1 MSESTIDT
9 CDCDVLVVGG
19 GLVGLAASMFLAQQ
33 GLRVWVVER
42 HASTSS
48 HPKLRGVSARTME
61 LYRSAGIEDAI
72 RAAGENHFGVAIG
85 DSLSGDYERIHLP
98 LALARQNRLSPTTHY
113 ACDQDRM
120 EPILLQRSAELGAQL
135 FYGCTAVN
143 IEQDESAVSADV
155 VWSPSIVGTR
165 TPAMPP
171 SRITARYLVAADGA
185 RGTIRAGLG
194 LGRHGK
200 PVPGKG
206 LSVLF
211 DADLEPA
218 LRGRRISAMVAPAEG
233 ALLFVRSEARDHNWF
248 ALTPRTDLDYIDPNA
263 VATEA
268 IPMIRSLIG
277 LDDLDITIHSAM
289 TWSTGAFVADRY
301 RKGRIFLVGDA
312 AHLMPP
318 YGGFG
323 GNTGIADAHNLAWK
337 LGAVCSGDAGDALL
351 DTYESERQPITEFTL
366 KHVMLRAGDGI
377 GEFFRQFDQ
386 FDPNPITLGFRYP
399 MATAVGF
406 DPELPIEDPAQPSGQ
421 PGTRAPHIALKG
433 AISSTLDLLDPGAFT
448 FLAPDTSSYAST
460 LRTHPVSGV
469 RLREIR
475 RQDIADQLTWDR
487 IFPEPAAAGLLIR
500 PDGVICWR
508 AQSTHPDP
516 ALVVRTARARALP
529 LENLDRRR

>member
-1 MSESTIDT
+1 MCAFGHDDAW
-9 CDCDVLVVGG
+9 DCDVLVVGG

-61 LYRSAGIEDAI
+61 LYRSAGIEEAV

-85 DSLSGDYERIHLP
+85 DSLAGNYERVLQPH
-98 LALARQNRLSPTTHY
+98 ALARQNRLSPTTHY

-143 IEQDESAVSADV
+143 IEQHESGVTADV
-155 VWSPSIVGTR
+155 VWSSSTVGTGA
-165 TPAMPP
+165 PVPPP

-185 RGTIRAGLG
+185 RGSIRTGLG
-194 LGRHGK
+194 IGRRGQA
-200 PVPGKG
+200 VPGKG

-218 LRGRRISAMVAPAEG
+218 MRGRRISALIAPAQG
-233 ALLFVRSEARDHNWF
+233 SLLFARSAARDHNWF
-248 ALTPRTDLDYIDPNA
+248 ALTPRVDLDSIDQDS
-263 VATEA
+263 VAAEA
-268 IPMIRSLIG
+268 IPLIRSLVG
-277 LDDLDITIHSAM
+277 LADLDVSVHSAT

-301 RKGRIFLVGDA
+301 RAGRVFLVGDA

-337 LGAVCSGDAGDALL
+337 LAAVCSGEACDDLL
-351 DTYESERQPITEFTL
+351 DTYESERKPITEYTV
-366 KHVMLRAGDGI
+366 KHVMSRAGDGI
-377 GEFFRQFDQ
+377 GQFFRQFDQ

-399 MATAVGF
+399 MATAEGF
-406 DPELPIEDPAQPSGQ
+406 NPELPIEDPAQPSGQ
-421 PGTRAPHIALKG
+421 PGTRLSHIALNG
-433 AISSTLDLLDPGAFT
+433 AVSSTLDLLDPRGFT
-448 FLAPDTSSYAST
+448 FLAPAASCYASA
-460 LRTHPVSGV
+460 LQTHPIPGV
-469 RLREIR
+469 RLRALRGQE
-475 RQDIADQLTWDR
+475 IADRLTWDR
-487 IFPEPAAAGLLIR
+487 IFPTPARAGLLVR

-508 AQSTHPDP
+508 AQSTDPDP
-516 ALVVRTARARALP
+516 ALVVRTARARALHSKT
-529 LENLDRRR
+529 

>member
-1 MSESTIDT
+1 VSGGFRHDDA

-42 HASTSS
+42 HPSTSN
-48 HPKLRGVSARTME
+48 HPKFRGVSARTME
-61 LYRSAGIEDAI
+61 LYRSAGIEDAV

-85 DSLSGDYERIHLP
+85 DNLSGDYERVHLP
-98 LALARQNRLSPTTHY
+98 LALARRNRLSPTTHY
-113 ACDQDRM
+113 ACDQERM

-143 IEQDESAVSADV
+143 IEQHESAVTADV
-155 VWSPSIVGTR
+155 VWSSSRVGTGA
-165 TPAMPP
+165 PAPPP

-185 RGTIRAGLG
+185 NGMIRTNLG
-194 LGRHGK
+194 IGRHGQ
-200 PVPGKG
+200 PIPGRG

-218 LRGRRISAMVAPAEG
+218 MRGRRISAMISPAEG
-233 ALLFVRSEARDHNWF
+233 ALLFARSDARDHNWF
-248 ALTPRTDLDYIDPNA
+248 ALTPRADLDSIDRDS

-268 IPMIRSLIG
+268 IPMIRSAVGIA
-277 LDDLDITIHSAM
+277 DLDITIHSAM
-289 TWSTGAFVADRY
+289 TWSTGAFIADRY
-301 RKGRIFLVGDA
+301 RAGRIFLVGDA

-337 LGAVCSGDAGDALL
+337 LAAVCSGEAGDALL
-351 DTYESERQPITEFTL
+351 DTYQSERQPITEFTL

-377 GEFFRQFDQ
+377 GQFFRQFDQ

-399 MATAVGF
+399 MARAVGF
-406 DPELPIEDPAQPSGQ
+406 DPEQPIEDPAQPSGQ
-421 PGTRAPHIALKG
+421 PGTRAPHIPLKG
-433 AISSTLDLLDPGAFT
+433 ATSSTLDLLDPCTFT
-448 FLAPDTSSYAST
+448 FLAPDASSYASA

-469 RLREIR
+469 RLRALR
-475 RQDIADQLTWDR
+475 RQEIADQLMWDR
-487 IFPEPAAAGLLIR
+487 VFPKPATAGLLIR

-508 AQSTHPDP
+508 AESTNPQP
-516 ALVVRTARARALP
+516 VLALQTARARTLHP
-529 LENLDRRR
+529 ET

>member
-1 MSESTIDT
+1 VSAAFTRDDAW
-9 CDCDVLVVGG
+9 DCDVLVVGG

-61 LYRSAGIEDAI
+61 LYRSAGIEEAV

-85 DSLSGDYERIHLP
+85 DTLAGEYERVHLP

-120 EPILLQRSAELGAQL
+120 EPILLQRSAELGAEL
-135 FYGCTAVN
+135 FYGCTVVN
-143 IEQDESAVSADV
+143 IEQHESAVTADV
-155 VWSPSIVGTR
+155 VWSSSTVGPG
-165 TPAMPP
+165 TPATPP
-171 SRITARYLVAADGA
+171 SRITARYLLAADGA
-185 RGTIRAGLG
+185 SGTIRAGLG
-194 LGRHGK
+194 IGRHGK

-248 ALTPRTDLDYIDPNA
+248 ALTPRTDLDSIDPNSAATKA
-263 VATEA
+263 V
-268 IPMIRSLIG
+268 PMIRSVVG
-277 LDDLDITIHSAM
+277 VADLDVTVHSAM
-289 TWSTGAFVADRY
+289 TWSTAAFVADRY
-301 RKGRIFLVGDA
+301 RKGRIFLIGDA

-337 LGAVCSGDAGDALL
+337 LAAVCSGEAADTLL
-351 DTYESERQPITEFTL
+351 NTYESERQPITEFTL
-366 KHVMLRAGDGI
+366 KHIMLRAGDGI
-377 GEFFRQFDQ
+377 GQFFQQFDQ

-399 MATAVGF
+399 MATAEGF
-406 DPELPIEDPAQPSGQ
+406 DAELPIEDPAQPSGQ
-421 PGTRAPHIALKG
+421 PGTRAPHIPLKG
-433 AISSTLDLLDPGAFT
+433 AVSSTLDLLDPCGFT
-448 FLAPDTSSYAST
+448 FLAPDTSSYASD
-460 LRTHPVSGV
+460 LRTHPVAGV
-469 RLREIR
+469 RLRELR

-487 IFPEPAAAGLLIR
+487 IFPAPATAGLLIR

-508 AQSTHPDP
+508 AQSTHSVP
-516 ALVVRTARARALP
+516 ALAVNAARARALHP
-529 LENLDRRR
+529 KT

>member
-1 MSESTIDT
+1 MPPHRTEADQNHVGVCYCPDGWAVSGGFRHDDAW
-9 CDCDVLVVGG
+9 DCDVLVVGG

-61 LYRSAGIEDAI
+61 LYRSAGIEEAV

-85 DSLSGDYERIHLP
+85 DTLAGEYERVHLP

-120 EPILLQRSAELGAQL
+120 EPILLQRSAELGAEL
-135 FYGCTAVN
+135 FYGCTVGN
-143 IEQDESAVSADV
+143 IEQDESAVTADV
-155 VWSPSIVGTR
+155 VWSASTVGPG
-165 TPAMPP
+165 TPATPP
-171 SRITARYLVAADGA
+171 SRITARYLLAADGA
-185 RGTIRAGLG
+185 SGTIRAGLG
-194 LGRHGK
+194 IGRHGK

-248 ALTPRTDLDYIDPNA
+248 ALTPRTDLDSIDPNSAATKA
-263 VATEA
+263 V
-268 IPMIRSLIG
+268 PMIRSVVG
-277 LDDLDITIHSAM
+277 VADLDVTVHSAM
-289 TWSTGAFVADRY
+289 TWSTAAFVADRY
-301 RKGRIFLVGDA
+301 RKGRIFLIGDA

-337 LGAVCSGDAGDALL
+337 LAAVCSGEAADTLL
-351 DTYESERQPITEFTL
+351 NTYESERQPITEFTL
-366 KHVMLRAGDGI
+366 KHIMLRAGDGI
-377 GEFFRQFDQ
+377 GQFFQQFDQ

-399 MATAVGF
+399 MATAVDF
-406 DPELPIEDPAQPSGQ
+406 DAELPIEDPAQPSGQ
-421 PGTRAPHIALKG
+421 PGTRAPHIPLTG
-433 AISSTLDLLDPGAFT
+433 AVSSTLDLLDPCGFT
-448 FLAPDTSSYAST
+448 FLAPDTSSYAFT
-460 LRTHPVSGV
+460 LRTHPVAGV
-469 RLREIR
+469 RLRGLR
-475 RQDIADQLTWDR
+475 RQQIDD
-487 IFPEPAAAGLLIR
+487 
-500 PDGVICWR
+500 
-508 AQSTHPDP
+508 
-516 ALVVRTARARALP
+516 
-529 LENLDRRR
+529 

>member
-1 MSESTIDT
+1 VSAAMTQNDA

-33 GLRVWVVER
+33 GLRVWLVER
-42 HASTSS
+42 HGSTSS

-61 LYRSAGIEDAI
+61 MYRSAGIEDAV
-72 RAAGENHFGVAIG
+72 RAAGENHFGAAIG
-85 DSLSGDYERIHLP
+85 DSLAGQYERVLQP

-143 IEQDESAVSADV
+143 IEQHESAVTAHV
-155 VWSPSIVGTR
+155 RWSSSTIGTR
-165 TPAMPP
+165 TAAAPP

-185 RGTIRAGLG
+185 RGTIRTSLG
-194 LGRHGK
+194 IARHGQ
-200 PVPGKG
+200 PIPGKG

-218 LRGRRISAMVAPAEG
+218 LRGRRISTLIAPAKG
-233 ALLFVRSEARDHNWF
+233 SLLFTRGEARNHNWF
-248 ALTPRTDLDYIDPNA
+248 ALTPRTELDSIDPDS
-263 VATEA
+263 VAAEA
-268 IPMIRSLIG
+268 IPMIRSLVG
-277 LDDLDITIHSAM
+277 VADLDIAIHSAM

-301 RKGRIFLVGDA
+301 RAGRVFLVGDA

-337 LGAVCSGDAGDALL
+337 LAAVCSGDAGDSLL
-351 DTYESERQPITEFTL
+351 DTYESERQPITEYTL

-377 GEFFRQFDQ
+377 GQFFRQFDE
-386 FDPNPITLGFRYP
+386 FDPNAITLGFRYP

-406 DPELPIEDPAQPSGQ
+406 DPELPVEDPAQPSGQ
-421 PGTRAPHIALKG
+421 PGTRAPHIPLKG
-433 AISSTLDLLDPGAFT
+433 AVSSTLDLLDPCAFT
-448 FLAPDTSSYAST
+448 FLAPDASSYASA
-460 LRTHPVSGV
+460 LRTYPVAGLQ
-469 RLREIR
+469 LRELR
-475 RQDIADQLTWDR
+475 RQDIADRNLWDR
-487 IFPEPAAAGLLIR
+487 IFPTPATAGLLIR

-508 AQSTHPDP
+508 AQSTHSVP
-516 ALVVRTARARALP
+516 ALAVRAATACALHP
-529 LENLDRRR
+529 KT

>member
-1 MSESTIDT
+1 VSGVFRHDDA

-61 LYRSAGIEDAI
+61 LYRSAGIEEAV

-85 DSLSGDYERIHLP
+85 DSLAGQYERVLQP
-98 LALARQNRLSPTTHY
+98 LTLTRQNRLSPTTHF

-120 EPILLQRSAELGAQL
+120 EPILLQRSADLGAQL
-135 FYGCTAVN
+135 FYGCSVVN
-143 IEQDESAVSADV
+143 IEQHESAVTADV
-155 VWSPSIVGTR
+155 VWSSSTVGTCA
-165 TPAMPP
+165 PVPPP

-185 RGTIRAGLG
+185 RGSIRTNLG
-194 LGRHGK
+194 IGRHGQ

-211 DADLEPA
+211 DADLASA
-218 LRGRRISAMVAPAEG
+218 LRGRRISALIDPAQG
-233 ALLFVRSEARDHNWF
+233 ALLFARGEARNHNWF
-248 ALTPRTDLDYIDPNA
+248 ALTPRTDLESIGPDSIA
-263 VATEA
+263 IEA
-268 IPMIRSLIG
+268 IPMIRSLVG
-277 LDDLDITIHSAM
+277 VPDLDITIHSAT

-301 RKGRIFLVGDA
+301 RAGRVFLVGDA

-337 LGAVCSGDAGDALL
+337 LAAVCSGDAGDALL
-351 DTYESERQPITEFTL
+351 DTYESERQPITEYTL

-386 FDPNPITLGFRYP
+386 FDPNAITLGFRYP

-406 DPELPIEDPAQPSGQ
+406 DPELPVEDPAQPSGQ
-421 PGTRAPHIALKG
+421 PGTRAPHVPLKG
-433 AISSTLDLLDPGAFT
+433 AVSSTLDLVDPWGFT
-448 FLAPDTSSYAST
+448 FLAPDASSFVSA
-460 LRTHPVSGV
+460 LQTHPIAGV
-469 RLREIR
+469 RLRAIR
-475 RQDIADQLTWDR
+475 RQEIADQLTWDR
-487 IFPEPAAAGLLIR
+487 IFPKPATAGLLIR

-508 AQSTHPDP
+508 AQSTHSVEVL
-516 ALVVRTARARALP
+516 AVHAARACALHP
-529 LENLDRRR
+529 KI

>member
-1 MSESTIDT
+1 MSAAFTRDDAW
-9 CDCDVLVVGG
+9 DCDVLVVGG

-61 LYRSAGIEDAI
+61 LYRSAGIEEAV

-85 DSLSGDYERIHLP
+85 DTLAGEYERVHLP

-120 EPILLQRSAELGAQL
+120 EPILLQRSAELGAEL
-135 FYGCTAVN
+135 FYGCTVVN
-143 IEQDESAVSADV
+143 IEQHESAVTADV
-155 VWSPSIVGTR
+155 VWSSSTVGPG
-165 TPAMPP
+165 TPATPP
-171 SRITARYLVAADGA
+171 SRITARYLLAADGGS
-185 RGTIRAGLG
+185 GTIRAGLG
-194 LGRHGK
+194 IGRHGK

-218 LRGRRISAMVAPAEG
+218 LRGRRISARVDPAEG
-233 ALLFVRSEARDHNWF
+233 ALLFDRSEARDHNWF
-248 ALTPRTDLDYIDPNA
+248 ALTPRTDLDSIDPNSAATKA
-263 VATEA
+263 V
-268 IPMIRSLIG
+268 PMIRSVVG
-277 LDDLDITIHSAM
+277 VADLDVTVHSAM
-289 TWSTGAFVADRY
+289 TWSTAAFVADRY
-301 RKGRIFLVGDA
+301 RKGRIFLIGDA

-337 LGAVCSGDAGDALL
+337 LAAVCSGEAADTLL
-351 DTYESERQPITEFTL
+351 NTYESERQPITEFTL
-366 KHVMLRAGDGI
+366 KHIMLRAGDGI
-377 GEFFRQFDQ
+377 GQFFQQFDQ

-399 MATAVGF
+399 MATAEGF
-406 DPELPIEDPAQPSGQ
+406 DAELPIEDPAQPSGQ
-421 PGTRAPHIALKG
+421 PGTRAPHIPLKG
-433 AISSTLDLLDPGAFT
+433 AVSSTLDLLDPCGFT
-448 FLAPDTSSYAST
+448 FLAPDTSSYASD
-460 LRTHPVSGV
+460 LRTHPVAGV
-469 RLREIR
+469 RLRELR

-487 IFPEPAAAGLLIR
+487 IFPAPATAGLLIR

-508 AQSTHPDP
+508 AQSTHSVP
-516 ALVVRTARARALP
+516 ALAVNAARARALHP
-529 LENLDRRR
+529 KT

>member
-1 MSESTIDT
+1 VSGGLRRDDA

-19 GLVGLAASMFLAQQ
+19 GLVGLAASMFMAQQ
-33 GLRVWVVER
+33 GLRVWLVER
-42 HASTSS
+42 HAATSS

-61 LYRSAGIEDAI
+61 LYRSAGIEEAI
-72 RAAGENHFGVAIG
+72 RAAGEHHFGVAIG
-85 DSLSGDYERIHLP
+85 DSLSGEYERVHLP

-143 IEQDESAVSADV
+143 IEQHESTVTADV
-155 VWSPSIVGTR
+155 VWSPSAVGTR
-165 TPAMPP
+165 RPPTPP

-185 RGTIRAGLG
+185 RGTIRASLG
-194 LGRHGK
+194 IGRHGQ
-200 PVPGKG
+200 PIPGRG

-218 LRGRRISAMVAPAEG
+218 MRGRRISAMVAPAKG

-248 ALTPRTDLDYIDPNA
+248 ALTPRTDLDFIDPNSA
-263 VATEA
+263 ATEA
-268 IPMIRSLIG
+268 IPMIRSVVG
-277 LDDLDITIHSAM
+277 VSDLDIAVHSAM
-289 TWSTGAFVADRY
+289 TWSTGAFVVDRY
-301 RKGRIFLVGDA
+301 REGRIFLVGDA

-337 LGAVCSGDAGDALL
+337 LAAACSGGAADALL

-377 GEFFRQFDQ
+377 GQFFRQFDQ

-399 MATAVGF
+399 MATAEGF

-421 PGTRAPHIALKG
+421 PGTRAPHIPLKG
-433 AISSTLDLLDPGAFT
+433 TVSSTLDLLDPCRFS
-448 FLAPDTSSYAST
+448 FLAPDASSYASD
-460 LRTHPVSGV
+460 LRTHPVAGL
-469 RLREIR
+469 RLCALRREE
-475 RQDIADQLTWDR
+475 IADQLTWDR
-487 IFPEPAAAGLLIR
+487 IFPTPATAGLLVR

-508 AQSTHPDP
+508 AQSTHSVP
-516 ALVVRTARARALP
+516 ALAVNAARARALHP
-529 LENLDRRR
+529 KT

>member
-1 MSESTIDT
+1 MSAAFTRDDAW
-9 CDCDVLVVGG
+9 DCDVLVVGG

-61 LYRSAGIEDAI
+61 LYRSAGIEEAV

-85 DSLSGDYERIHLP
+85 DTLAGEYERVHLP

-120 EPILLQRSAELGAQL
+120 EPILLQRSAELGAEL
-135 FYGCTAVN
+135 FYGCTVVN
-143 IEQDESAVSADV
+143 IEQHESAVTADV
-155 VWSPSIVGTR
+155 VWSSSTVGPG
-165 TPAMPP
+165 TPATPP
-171 SRITARYLVAADGA
+171 SRITARYLLAADGA
-185 RGTIRAGLG
+185 SGTIRAGLG
-194 LGRHGK
+194 IGRHGK

-248 ALTPRTDLDYIDPNA
+248 ALTPRTDLDSIDPNSAATKA
-263 VATEA
+263 V
-268 IPMIRSLIG
+268 PMIRSVVG
-277 LDDLDITIHSAM
+277 VADLDVTVHSAM
-289 TWSTGAFVADRY
+289 TWSTAAFVADRY
-301 RKGRIFLVGDA
+301 RKGRIFLIGDA

-337 LGAVCSGDAGDALL
+337 LAAVCSGEAADTLL
-351 DTYESERQPITEFTL
+351 NTYESERQPITEFTL
-366 KHVMLRAGDGI
+366 KHIMLRAGDGI
-377 GEFFRQFDQ
+377 GQFFQQFDQ

-399 MATAVGF
+399 MATAEGF
-406 DPELPIEDPAQPSGQ
+406 DAELPIEDPAQPSGQ
-421 PGTRAPHIALKG
+421 PGTRAPHIPLKG
-433 AISSTLDLLDPGAFT
+433 AVSSTLDLLDPCRFS
-448 FLAPDTSSYAST
+448 FLAPDASSYASD
-460 LRTHPVSGV
+460 LRNHPVAGL
-469 RLREIR
+469 RLCALR
-475 RQDIADQLTWDR
+475 RQEIADQLTWDR
-487 IFPEPAAAGLLIR
+487 IFPTPATAGLLVR

-508 AQSTHPDP
+508 AQSSHSVP
-516 ALVVRTARARALP
+516 ALAVNAARARALHP
-529 LENLDRRR
+529 KT

>member
-1 MSESTIDT
+1 VSGGFRHDDA

-19 GLVGLAASMFLAQQ
+19 GLVGLAASMFMAQQ
-33 GLRVWVVER
+33 GLRVWLVER
-42 HASTSS
+42 HAATSS

-61 LYRSAGIEDAI
+61 LYRSAGIEEAI

-85 DSLSGDYERIHLP
+85 DSLSGEYERVHLP
-98 LALARQNRLSPTTHY
+98 LALSRQNRLSPTTAY

-143 IEQDESAVSADV
+143 IEQHESTVTTDV
-155 VWSPSIVGTR
+155 VWSPSTVGTR
-165 TPAMPP
+165 TPALPP
-171 SRITARYLVAADGA
+171 SRITARYVVAADGA
-185 RGTIRAGLG
+185 RGTIRASLG
-194 LGRHGK
+194 IGRHGQ
-200 PVPGKG
+200 PIPGRG

-218 LRGRRISAMVAPAEG
+218 MRGRRISAMVAPAEG
-233 ALLFVRSEARDHNWF
+233 ALLFVRSDARDHNWF
-248 ALTPRTDLDYIDPNA
+248 ALTPRTDLDSIDPDSA
-263 VATEA
+263 ATEA
-268 IPMIRSLIG
+268 IPMIRSVVG
-277 LDDLDITIHSAM
+277 VADLDIAVHSAT

-301 RKGRIFLVGDA
+301 REGRIFLVGDA

-323 GNTGIADAHNLAWK
+323 GNTGIGDAHNLAWK
-337 LGAVCSGDAGDALL
+337 LAAVCSGAAGDALL

-366 KHVMLRAGDGI
+366 KHVMLRAGNGM
-377 GEFFRQFDQ
+377 GQFFRQFDR

-433 AISSTLDLLDPGAFT
+433 AASSTLDLLDPGGFT
-448 FLAPDTSSYAST
+448 FLAPDDSSYAST
-460 LRTHPVSGV
+460 LRSHPVSGV

-475 RQDIADQLTWDR
+475 RQEIADRHTWDR
-487 IFPEPAAAGLLIR
+487 IFSAPAAAGVLIR

-508 AQSTHPDP
+508 AQSTHTDP
-516 ALVVRTARARALP
+516 ALVMRTARARALHSKT
-529 LENLDRRR
+529 

>member
-1 MSESTIDT
+1 VSGASRRDDL

-42 HASTSS
+42 HASTSN
-48 HPKLRGVSARTME
+48 HPKFRGVSARTME
-61 LYRSAGIEDAI
+61 LFRSAGIEDAV

-85 DSLSGDYERIHLP
+85 DSLSGDYERVHLP
-98 LALARQNRLSPTTHY
+98 LALARRNRLSPTTHY

-143 IEQDESAVSADV
+143 IEQHESAVAADV
-155 VWSPSIVGTR
+155 VWSSSTVGTG
-165 TPAMPP
+165 TPATPP

-185 RGTIRAGLG
+185 SGSIRTSLG
-194 LGRHGK
+194 IGRHGR
-200 PVPGKG
+200 PIPGKG

-211 DADLEPA
+211 DADLESA
-218 LRGRRISAMVAPAEG
+218 MRGRRISAMVSPAEG
-233 ALLFVRSEARDHNWF
+233 ALLFARSDARDHNWF
-248 ALTPRTDLDYIDPNA
+248 ALTPRADLDSIDRDS

-268 IPMIRSLIG
+268 IPMIRSVVG
-277 LDDLDITIHSAM
+277 VVDLDITIRSAM
-289 TWSTGAFVADRY
+289 TWSTGAFIADRY
-301 RKGRIFLVGDA
+301 RAGRIFLVGDA

-337 LGAVCSGDAGDALL
+337 LAAVCTGEAGDALL
-351 DTYESERQPITEFTL
+351 DTYEFERQPITEFTL

-399 MATAVGF
+399 TATAVGF
-406 DPELPIEDPAQPSGQ
+406 DRELPIEDPAQPSGQ

-433 AISSTLDLLDPGAFT
+433 ATSSTLDLLDPGAFT

-460 LRTHPVSGV
+460 LRTHPVAGV
-469 RLREIR
+469 RLREIC
-475 RQDIADQLTWDR
+475 RQEIADRHTWDR

-508 AQSTHPDP
+508 AESTNPDP
-516 ALVVRTARARALP
+516 ALVVRTARARALHSKT
-529 LENLDRRR
+529 

>member
-1 MSESTIDT
+1 MSELAVDT

-61 LYRSAGIEDAI
+61 LYRSAGIEEAV

-85 DSLSGDYERIHLP
+85 DSLSGEYERVHLP

-143 IEQDESAVSADV
+143 IEQHESAVTADV

-165 TPAMPP
+165 TPAVPP

-185 RGTIRAGLG
+185 RGTIRASLG
-194 LGRHGK
+194 IGRHGQ
-200 PVPGKG
+200 PIPGRG

-248 ALTPRTDLDYIDPNA
+248 ALTPRTDL
-263 VATEA
+263 
-268 IPMIRSLIG
+268 
-277 LDDLDITIHSAM
+277 
-289 TWSTGAFVADRY
+289 
-301 RKGRIFLVGDA
+301 
-312 AHLMPP
+312 
-318 YGGFG
+318 
-323 GNTGIADAHNLAWK
+323 
-337 LGAVCSGDAGDALL
+337 
-351 DTYESERQPITEFTL
+351 
-366 KHVMLRAGDGI
+366 
-377 GEFFRQFDQ
+377 
-386 FDPNPITLGFRYP
+386 NP
-399 MATAVGF
+399 
-406 DPELPIEDPAQPSGQ
+406 
-421 PGTRAPHIALKG
+421 
-433 AISSTLDLLDPGAFT
+433 
-448 FLAPDTSSYAST
+448 
-460 LRTHPVSGV
+460 
-469 RLREIR
+469 
-475 RQDIADQLTWDR
+475 
-487 IFPEPAAAGLLIR
+487 LIR
-500 PDGVICWR
+500 I
-508 AQSTHPDP
+508 Q
-516 ALVVRTARARALP
+516 LP
-529 LENLDRRR
+529 PRRFQ

>member
-1 MSESTIDT
+1 MSELTVDT

-19 GLVGLAASMFLAQQ
+19 GLVGLAASMFMAQQ

-42 HASTSS
+42 HAATSR

-61 LYRSAGIEDAI
+61 LYRWAGIEEAI

-85 DSLSGDYERIHLP
+85 DTLAGDYERVHLP

-120 EPILLQRSAELGAQL
+120 EPILLHRSAELGAQL

-143 IEQDESAVSADV
+143 IEQQQSTITADV
-155 VWSPSIVGTR
+155 VWSSSTVGTR
-165 TPAMPP
+165 RPATPP
-171 SRITARYLVAADGA
+171 SRITARYVVAADGA

-194 LGRHGK
+194 IGRHGQ
-200 PVPGKG
+200 PIPGRG

-218 LRGRRISAMVAPAEG
+218 LRGRRISAMVAPAKG

-248 ALTPRTDLDYIDPNA
+248 ALTPRTDLDSIDPNTA
-263 VATEA
+263 ATAA
-268 IPMIRSLIG
+268 IPMIRSVVG
-277 LDDLDITIHSAM
+277 VSDLDITVRSAM

-301 RKGRIFLVGDA
+301 REGRIFLIGDA

-337 LGAVCSGDAGDALL
+337 LAAVCAGDAADALL

-377 GEFFRQFDQ
+377 GQFFDQFDQ

-406 DPELPIEDPAQPSGQ
+406 DPEQPIEDPAQPTGQ
-421 PGTRAPHIALKG
+421 PGTRVSHIALNG
-433 AISSTLDLLDPGAFT
+433 AVPSTLDLLDPRRFT
-448 FLAPDTSSYAST
+448 FLAPDTSCYASD
-460 LRTHPVSGV
+460 LRTHPVAGV
-469 RLREIR
+469 RLCALR

-487 IFPEPAAAGLLIR
+487 IFPTPATAGLLIR

-508 AQSTHPDP
+508 AQSTHWVA
-516 ALVVRTARARALP
+516 ALAVNAARARALHP
-529 LENLDRRR
+529 KT